1 MNNSLP
7 RLIDGMIATL
17 RREVIP
23 HVEGDFARGQAF
35 GLIYMLNSIR
45 LRASW
50 SNAFLLEQVSA
61 LEEVSRELEGT
72 VADLPGAPVPAIRT
86 PGDLPSATA
95 LETMRD
101 QGDARLCELIDWLA
115 SRRDALSPAAV
126 AHADAIIE
134 RYLNR
139 QLKWELTTSA
149 KPMFDE
155 ISRGSEKGA

>member
-50 SNAFLLEQVSA
+50 SNAFLLEQISA
-61 LEEVSRELEGT
+61 LDEVSRELAEA
-72 VADLPGAPVPAIRT
+72 VADLPGAPAPVVRAPA
-86 PGDLPSATA
+86 DLPTA
-95 LETMRD
+95 AELEAMRD
-101 QGDARLCELIDWLA
+101 QGDEQLCELIDWLA
-115 SRRDALSPAAV
+115 QRRGSLAQAAV
-126 AHADAIIE
+126 ARTEAIIE

-139 QLKWELTTSA
+139 QLKWELSTSA

>member
-17 RREVIP
+17 RGEIIP

-45 LRASW
+45 LRAAW
-50 SNAFLLEQVSA
+50 SNEFLLEQLHA
-61 LEEVSRELEGT
+61 LEEASRNLEP
-72 VADLPGAPVPAIRT
+72 VMADLPGAPALKMRAPAELPT
-86 PGDLPSATA
+86 ASDLE
-95 LETMRD
+95 LMRD
-101 QGDARLCELIDWLA
+101 HAAARVCELIDWLA
-115 SRRDALSPAAV
+115 AHGAGAPAAAV
-126 AHADAIIE
+126 ARADAIIA
-134 RYLNR
+134 RYVHR
-139 QLKWELTTSA
+139 QLKWELSTSA

>member
-17 RREVIP
+17 RREIIP
-23 HVEGDFARGQAF
+23 HVDGDFARGQAF

-50 SNAFLLEQVSA
+50 SSAFLLEQIGA
-61 LEEVSRELEGT
+61 LEQASRELEGA
-72 VADLPGAPVPAIRT
+72 VADLPGAPMPAIRA
-86 PGDLPSATA
+86 PAGLPSATE

-101 QGDARLCELIDWLA
+101 QGDAQLCELIDWLA
-115 SRRDALSPAAV
+115 SRRDNLSPAAV
-126 AHADAIIE
+126 APADAIIE